1 LTKNVS
7 HLLIF
12 AIRCPFHA
20 FQQKKSSDFSFFS
33 MLGIHQKGWGK
44 TAMNAVTI
52 VIGSIC
58 ILLIAYRLYGT
69 FIAAK
74 VLKLDD
80 SNPTPAHELEDG
92 KDYVP
97 TNKWVTFGHH
107 FAAIAAAGPLVGPIL
122 AAQFGYLPSLL
133 WLLIGAVIGGAV
145 HDIVVLFASM
155 RQDGKSLS
163 EIAKKE
169 LGPVAG
175 FCAGLAMLFII
186 TITMAGLSLVVLS
199 ALERNPWGTFA
210 VGITIPIAMAV
221 GLYHKKTGNLKI
233 ATIVGFGLIMA
244 AIVWG
249 PNIQGTALGNFLTFE
264 KSTIAIL
271 LPVYAF
277 FAAAL
282 PVWLLLAPRDYLSTF
297 MKIGVFAALIIGV
310 FYVNPAV
317 QFPAFTEFVNGGGP
331 VIAGPV
337 WPFIS
342 ITIAC
347 GAISGFHAFV
357 GSGTTPKMIN
367 RWSDIKGVAFGAML
381 VECLVAI
388 MALIA
393 AVSLMPGDYFAIN
406 STPEKFAT
414 LGMETV
420 HLDKLSDEVGMDL
433 EGRTGGA
440 VTLAVGMTYIFT
452 EIPIF
457 EQMASYFYQFVIL
470 FEAVFILTAIDS
482 GTRVAR
488 YLIQDFGGAF
498 FKPLKRMDS
507 VFATIFASALACFM
521 WGYLLFSGDIS
532 SVWALFGV
540 SNQLMASI
548 GLIIGAT
555 VVLKI
560 ADKRRYMLTCL
571 IPLAYL
577 YVTVNVAGY
586 WMVKNVYWNAAS
598 SGFSVLNGTLSI
610 IMLVLGFVILIASIQ
625 KWRQL
630 WKYPQD
636 ILVER
641 AAKGMI

>member
-1 LTKNVS
+1 
-7 HLLIF
+7 
-12 AIRCPFHA
+12 
-20 FQQKKSSDFSFFS
+20 
-33 MLGIHQKGWGK
+33 
-44 TAMNAVTI
+44 MNAITI

-58 ILLIAYRLYGT
+58 ILLIVYRLYGT
-69 FIAAK
+69 FMAAK
-74 VLKLDD
+74 VLKLNDAKQ
-80 SNPTPAHELEDG
+80 TPAQKLNDG
-92 KDYVP
+92 RDYVP
-97 TNKWVTFGHH
+97 TNKWVVFGHH

-122 AAQFGYLPSLL
+122 AAQFGYLPGLI
-133 WLLIGAVIGGAV
+133 WLLVGAVIGGAV
-145 HDIVVLFASM
+145 HDMVVLFASM
-155 RQDGKSLS
+155 RRDGKSLS
-163 EIAKKE
+163 EVAKEE

-186 TITMAGLSLVVLS
+186 TITMAGLSLVVLG

-210 VGITIPIAMAV
+210 VGITIPIAMGV
-221 GLYHKKTGNLKI
+221 GLYHKKTGNLKL
-233 ATIVGFGLIMA
+233 ATIVGFALIML
-244 AIVWG
+244 AILFG
-249 PNIQGTALGNFLTFE
+249 HNLQGTWLGDLLTLE
-264 KSTIAIL
+264 KSTLALIL
-271 LPVYAF
+271 PIYAF

-310 FYVNPAV
+310 FIVNPDV
-317 QFPAFTEFVNGGGP
+317 QFPAFTEFLNGGGP
-331 VIAGPV
+331 VVAGPV

-357 GSGTTPKMIN
+357 GSGTTPKMVN

-393 AVSLMPGDYFAIN
+393 AVSLQPGDYFAIN
-406 STPEKFAT
+406 SSPEKFAA

-420 HLDKLSDEVGMDL
+420 HLDELSEKVGMDL

-452 EIPIF
+452 AVPF
-457 EQMASYFYQFVIL
+457 FAKLAAYFYQFVIL

-488 YLIQDFGGAF
+488 YLIQDFLGDF
-498 FKPLKRMDS
+498 IKPLKRTDS
-507 VFATIFASALACFM
+507 LGANIFASALACFV

-548 GLIIGAT
+548 GLIVGAT

-560 ADKRRYMLTCL
+560 AEKRWYMLTCL

-577 YVTVNVAGY
+577 FVTVMTAGY
-586 WMVKNVYWNAAS
+586 WMVKNVYFNSANP
-598 SGFSVLNGTLSI
+598 GFNVLNGVLSI
-610 IMLVLGFVILIASIQ
+610 IMLILGVVILVTSII
-625 KWRQL
+625 KWTKL
-630 WKYPQD
+630 WKIPQNV
-636 ILVER
+636 LVENS
-641 AAKGMI
+641 AKEVA

>member
-1 LTKNVS
+1 
-7 HLLIF
+7 
-12 AIRCPFHA
+12 
-20 FQQKKSSDFSFFS
+20 
-33 MLGIHQKGWGK
+33 
-44 TAMNAVTI
+44 MNAITI
-52 VIGSIC
+52 VITSIC
-58 ILLIAYRLYGT
+58 ILLIVYRLYGT
-69 FIAAK
+69 FMAAK
-74 VLKLDD
+74 VLKLND
-80 SNPTPAHELEDG
+80 SKPTPAQKFEDG
-92 KDYVP
+92 RDYVP
-97 TNKWVTFGHH
+97 TNKWVVFGHH

-122 AAQFGYLPSLL
+122 AAQFGYLPGLI

-145 HDIVVLFASM
+145 HDTVVLFASM
-155 RQDGKSLS
+155 RRDGKSLS
-163 EIAKKE
+163 EVAKEE

-175 FCAGLAMLFII
+175 FCTGLAMLFII
-186 TITMAGLSLVVLS
+186 TITMAGLSMVVLG

-210 VGITIPIAMAV
+210 VGITIPIAMGV
-221 GLYHKKTGNLKI
+221 GLYHKKTGNLKL
-233 ATIVGFGLIMA
+233 ATTVGFLLIMA
-244 AIVWG
+244 AIILG
-249 PNIQGTALGNFLTFE
+249 PSIQGTWFGDMLTLE
-264 KSTIAIL
+264 KSTLALIL
-271 LPVYAF
+271 PIYAF

-310 FYVNPAV
+310 FIVNPEV
-317 QFPAFTEFVNGGGP
+317 QFPAFTEFLNGGGP
-331 VIAGPV
+331 VVAGPV

-367 RWSDIKGVAFGAML
+367 RWSDVKGVAFGAML

-393 AVSLMPGDYFAIN
+393 AVSLQPGDYFAIN
-406 STPEKFAT
+406 STPEKFAA

-420 HLDKLSDEVGMDL
+420 HLDELSKEVGMDL

-440 VTLAVGMTYIFT
+440 VTLAVGMTYIFAAV
-452 EIPIF
+452 PF
-457 EQMASYFYQFVIL
+457 FAKLASYFYQFVIL

-488 YLIQDFGGAF
+488 YLIQDFLGDF
-498 FKPLKRMDS
+498 IKPLKRTDS
-507 VFATIFASALACFM
+507 LGANIFASALACFI

-560 ADKRRYMLTCL
+560 AEKRWYMLTCL
-571 IPLAYL
+571 VPLAYL
-577 YVTVNVAGY
+577 FVTVMVAGY
-586 WMVKNVYWNAAS
+586 WMVKNVYFNAANP
-598 SGFSVLNGTLSI
+598 GYNVLNGILSI
-610 IMLVLGFVILIASIQ
+610 VMLILGIVIMVTSIA
-625 KWRQL
+625 KWIKL
-630 WKYPQD
+630 WKIPQN
-636 ILVER
+636 ILVEQSEKEV
-641 AAKGMI
+641 A

>member
-1 LTKNVS
+1 
-7 HLLIF
+7 
-12 AIRCPFHA
+12 
-20 FQQKKSSDFSFFS
+20 
-33 MLGIHQKGWGK
+33 
-44 TAMNAVTI
+44 MNAVTI

-58 ILLIAYRLYGT
+58 ILMIAYRLYGT
-69 FIAAK
+69 FIALK

-80 SNPTPAHELEDG
+80 SKPTPAHKLEDG

-97 TNKWVTFGHH
+97 TNKWVAFGHH

-145 HDIVVLFASM
+145 HDAVVLFASM
-155 RQDGKSLS
+155 RKDGKSLS
-163 EIAKKE
+163 EVAKEE

-175 FCAGLAMLFII
+175 FCTGLAMLFII
-186 TITMAGLSLVVLS
+186 TITMAGLSMVVLH
-199 ALERNPWGTFA
+199 ALENNPWGTFA
-210 VGITIPIAMAV
+210 VGITIPIAMGV
-221 GLYHKKTGNLKI
+221 GLYHKKTGNLKG

-244 AIVWG
+244 AILLG
-249 PNIQGTALGNFLTFE
+249 PNIQGTALGDVLTLE
-264 KSTIAIL
+264 ASTLAII
-271 LPVYAF
+271 LPIYAF

-310 FYVNPAV
+310 FVVNPEI
-317 QFPAFTEFVNGGGP
+317 QFPAFTEFINGGGP
-331 VIAGPV
+331 IVAGPV

-357 GSGTTPKMIN
+357 GSGTTPKMLN
-367 RWSDIKGVAFGAML
+367 RWSDIKSVGFGAML
-381 VECLVAI
+381 VECVVAI

-393 AVSLMPGDYFAIN
+393 AVSLQPGDYFAIN
-406 STPEKFAT
+406 STPEVFQT

-420 HLDKLSDEVGMDL
+420 HLDELSEEIGINL

-452 EIPIF
+452 EIPF
-457 EQMASYFYQFVIL
+457 FDKLASFFFQFVIM

-488 YLIQDFGGAF
+488 YLIQDFFGEF
-498 FKPLKRMDS
+498 YKPLKRVDWLPGN
-507 VFATIFASALACFM
+507 IFASALACFI
-521 WGYLLFSGDIS
+521 WGYLLYSGDIGS
-532 SVWALFGV
+532 IWALFGV

-560 ADKRRYMLTCL
+560 ADKRWYIWTCL
-571 IPLAYL
+571 VPLAYL

-586 WMVKNVYWNAAS
+586 WMVKNVYLNPDS
-598 SGFSVLNGTLSI
+598 VGFSILNGILSI
-610 IMLVLGFVILIASIQ
+610 TMLILGLIILVAALK
-625 KWRQL
+625 KWREL
-630 WKYPQD
+630 WKIPQAE
-636 ILVER
+636 LLKR
-641 AAKGMI
+641 SA

>member
-1 LTKNVS
+1 
-7 HLLIF
+7 
-12 AIRCPFHA
+12 
-20 FQQKKSSDFSFFS
+20 
-33 MLGIHQKGWGK
+33 
-44 TAMNAVTI
+44 MNAVPI

-58 ILLIAYRLYGT
+58 ILMIAYRLYGT
-69 FIAAK
+69 FIALK

-80 SNPTPAHELEDG
+80 SKPTPAHKLEDG

-97 TNKWVTFGHH
+97 TNKWVAFGHH

-145 HDIVVLFASM
+145 HDAVVLFASM
-155 RQDGKSLS
+155 RKDGKSLS
-163 EIAKKE
+163 EVAKEE

-175 FCAGLAMLFII
+175 FCTGLAMLFII
-186 TITMAGLSLVVLS
+186 TITMAGLSMVVLH
-199 ALERNPWGTFA
+199 ALENNPWGTFA
-210 VGITIPIAMAV
+210 VGITIPIAMGV
-221 GLYHKKTGNLKI
+221 GIYHKKTGNLKG

-244 AIVWG
+244 GILLG
-249 PNIQGTALGNFLTFE
+249 PNIQGTALGELLTLE
-264 KSTIAIL
+264 ASTLAII
-271 LPVYAF
+271 LPIYAF

-310 FYVNPAV
+310 FVVNPEI
-317 QFPAFTEFVNGGGP
+317 QFPAVTEFINGGGP
-331 VIAGPV
+331 IVAGPV

-357 GSGTTPKMIN
+357 GSGTTPKMLN
-367 RWSDIKGVAFGAML
+367 RWSDIKSVGFGAML
-381 VECLVAI
+381 VECVVAI

-393 AVSLMPGDYFAIN
+393 AVSLQPGDYFAIN
-406 STPEKFAT
+406 SSPEVFQT

-420 HLDKLSDEVGMDL
+420 HLNELSEEIGINL

-452 EIPIF
+452 GIPF
-457 EQMASYFYQFVIL
+457 FDKLASFFFQFVIM

-488 YLIQDFGGAF
+488 YLIQDFFGEF
-498 FKPLKRMDS
+498 YKPLKKVDWLPGN
-507 VFATIFASALACFM
+507 IFASALACFI
-521 WGYLLFSGDIS
+521 WGYLLYSGDIGS
-532 SVWALFGV
+532 IWALFGV

-560 ADKRRYMLTCL
+560 ADKRWYIWTCL
-571 IPLAYL
+571 VPLAYL

-586 WMVKNVYWNAAS
+586 WMVRNVYLNPESA
-598 SGFSVLNGTLSI
+598 GFSILNGVLSI
-610 IMLVLGFVILIASIQ
+610 TMLCLGLVILISALK
-625 KWRQL
+625 KWREL
-630 WKYPQD
+630 WKIPQAE
-636 ILVER
+636 LLEKS
-641 AAKGMI
+641 A